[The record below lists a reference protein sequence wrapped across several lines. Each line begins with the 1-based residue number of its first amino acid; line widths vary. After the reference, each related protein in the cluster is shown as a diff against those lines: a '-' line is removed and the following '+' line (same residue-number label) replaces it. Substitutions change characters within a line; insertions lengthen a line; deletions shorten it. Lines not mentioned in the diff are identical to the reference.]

1 MYTVGFPPFCP
12 EPSLPET
19 NEAISRRS
27 STSNGGLPRNK
38 TSSSTPLP
46 SPRPERLLSP
56 ERVFWTEVAAN
67 WSRSPSRT
75 SLRACNP
82 TMIMSAFAKVEMSSS
97 LIDCW
102 LSYGWRD
109 GRRGQ
114 GHHESEGT
122 QAGTHACQVIQRG
135 NHPCLRRVHSPLS
148 PDSRHHR
155 RAFPQPA
162 SRRNGL
168 EITRKGTPPLYTRF
182 TPADSLSY
190 FANTYVS
197 ASKN

>member
-12 EPSLPET
+12 EPIIPET

-82 TMIMSAFAKVEMSSS
+82 TMSMSAFAKVEMSSS

-102 LSYGWRD
+102 LSYGGRD

-114 GHHESEGT
+114 GHHECEGT
-122 QAGTHACQVIQRG
+122 QAGACDSPYDGEEADVGQSG
-135 NHPCLRRVHSPLS
+135 HPCVPGHPAWQPSLPSSRALPPQSGLS
-148 PDSRHHR
+148 S
-155 RAFPQPA
+155 
-162 SRRNGL
+162 SS
-168 EITRKGTPPLYTRF
+168 T
-182 TPADSLSY
+182 
-190 FANTYVS
+190 
-197 ASKN
+197 